1 VQKHPTA
8 ALSHATIKRRTALP
22 SRRDLVIAPSNVD
35 RQKKSLQSIHPS
47 FRHVQTSDPS
57 YSDCMFYLRALPSP
71 TKVRPT
77 TILSERQTLKWVYL
91 AKTRAPKMWIEIDV
105 SNFGD

>member
-1 VQKHPTA
+1 
-8 ALSHATIKRRTALP
+8 
-22 SRRDLVIAPSNVD
+22 
-35 RQKKSLQSIHPS
+35 
-47 FRHVQTSDPS
+47 
-57 YSDCMFYLRALPSP
+57 MFYLRALPSP

-91 AKTRAPKMWIEIDV
+91 AKTRAPTMWAEIDV